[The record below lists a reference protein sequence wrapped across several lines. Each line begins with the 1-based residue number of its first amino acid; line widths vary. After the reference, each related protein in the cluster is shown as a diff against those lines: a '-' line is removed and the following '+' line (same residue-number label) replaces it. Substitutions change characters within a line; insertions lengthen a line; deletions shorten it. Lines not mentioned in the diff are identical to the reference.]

1 MIEDIKKDAEVN
13 MSKAIEALNNAC
25 GQIRAGRPNPSML
38 DQIEADY
45 FNTRTPLKQLANITI
60 TDASTISLN
69 VWDKTAIQAI
79 EKAIVNSN
87 LGLSPVINGM
97 IIHIKIPPLTHDRRN
112 ELIKVLKK
120 EGENTKVSLR
130 NVRRNIN
137 TTVNNLEKEK
147 KISKDFERD
156 YIIEIQEITDKYIKI
171 SEEIIDKKIAEISEV

>member
-1 MIEDIKKDAEVN
+1 MIDDIKKDAEIS
-13 MSKAIEALNNAC
+13 MAKAIEALKNAC
-25 GQIRAGRPNPSML
+25 GQIRAGRPNPGML

-45 FNTRTPLKQLANITI
+45 FDAKTPLKQLANITI

-69 VWDKTAIQAI
+69 VWDKTAIKAI
-79 EKAIVNSN
+79 EKAILNSN

-97 IIHIKIPPLTHDRRN
+97 IIHIKIPPLTQERRN

-130 NVRRNIN
+130 NVRRNVN
-137 TTVNNLEKEK
+137 TSVSNLEKDK

-156 YIIEIQEITDKYIKI
+156 YIIEIQEITDKYIKM
-171 SEEIIDKKIAEISEV
+171 SEEIVDKKILEISEV

>member
-69 VWDKTAIQAI
+69 IWDKTAIQAI

-97 IIHIKIPPLTHDRRN
+97 IIHIKIPPLTQDRRN

>member
-13 MSKAIEALNNAC
+13 MAKAIEALNNAC

-38 DQIEADY
+38 DQIQADY
-45 FNTRTPLKQLANITI
+45 FNTRTPLKQLASITI

-97 IIHIKIPPLTHDRRN
+97 IIHIKIPPLTQDRRN

-137 TTVNNLEKEK
+137 TSVNNLEKEK

-156 YIIEIQEITDKYIKI
+156 YIIEIQDLTDKYIKT
-171 SEEIIDKKIAEISEV
+171 SDDIIAKKIEEISEV

>member
-45 FNTRTPLKQLANITI
+45 FNARTPLKQLANITL

-97 IIHIKIPPLTHDRRN
+97 IIHIKIPPLTQDRRN

-156 YIIEIQEITDKYIKI
+156 YIIEIQEVTDKYIKI

>member
-13 MSKAIEALNNAC
+13 MSKAIEALNNSC

-45 FNTRTPLKQLANITI
+45 FNARTPLKQLANITI

-97 IIHIKIPPLTHDRRN
+97 VIHIKIPPLTQDRRN

-137 TTVNNLEKEK
+137 TSVNNLEKDK